1 MKYWAIIAPNRRAW
15 RSDRFIQGNWEM
27 IKQSRVLRPWALV
40 LTILFASSVLAAS
53 ADKINRESN
62 KALQEFKEEIRG
74 ADVFLN
80 QAAGYLVFPRV
91 IKVGVGVGAETG
103 EGVLRVG
110 GSTVAYYRTTSGSIG
125 FQLGAQAKSIVIAF
139 MTRESLDK
147 FRNSSG
153 WKVGVDG
160 SVALI
165 DLGAGKTIDTDNVR
179 DPVVG
184 FIFGS
189 KGLMYNLTLEGS
201 KFTKLDKS

>member
-1 MKYWAIIAPNRRAW
+1 MKKYSKQL
-15 RSDRFIQGNWEM
+15 RSTGM
-27 IKQSRVLRPWALV
+27 LAAM
-40 LTILFASSVLAAS
+40 LFAGAVLAAS
-53 ADKINRESN
+53 AEKIDRESD
-62 KALQEFKEEIRG
+62 KAL
-74 ADVFLN
+74 DVFRDDVSGSEIFLQ

-91 IKVGVGVGAETG
+91 IKIGIGIGAETG

-110 GSTVAYYRTTSGSIG
+110 GQTVDYYRTTSGSIG

-139 MTRESLDK
+139 MTKASLKK
-147 FRNSSG
+147 FRDSSG
-153 WKVGVDG
+153 WKVGIDG

-165 DLGAGKTIDTDNVR
+165 DLGAGKTIDSHNVS

-201 KFTKLDKS
+201 KFSKLDKS

>member
-1 MKYWAIIAPNRRAW
+1 MKNYRKSARIAAVV
-15 RSDRFIQGNWEM
+15 
-27 IKQSRVLRPWALV
+27 VLS
-40 LTILFASSVLAAS
+40 LFASTLLAAS
-53 ADKINRESN
+53 GDKIDRESD
-62 KALQEFKEEIRG
+62 KALEVFRDDVNG

-91 IKVGVGVGAETG
+91 IKVGIGLGAETG

-110 GSTVAYYRTTSGSIG
+110 GQTVSYYRTTSGSIG
-125 FQLGAQAKSIVIAF
+125 LQLGAQAKSIVIAF
-139 MTRESLDK
+139 MTQESLKKFRES
-147 FRNSSG
+147 NG

-160 SVALI
+160 SIALI
-165 DLGAGKTIDTDNVR
+165 DLGGGKTIDSNNIK

>member
-1 MKYWAIIAPNRRAW
+1 MPLNAVFTASKKQGFNMMTFNKTLRIGAIF
-15 RSDRFIQGNWEM
+15 STF
-27 IKQSRVLRPWALV
+27 
-40 LTILFASSVLAAS
+40 LFASVALAAS
-53 ADKINRESN
+53 AEKINRESDE
-62 KALQEFKEEIRG
+62 ALQVFKAQVDG

-91 IKVGVGVGAETG
+91 IKVGIGVGGESG

-139 MTRESLDK
+139 MTPQALES
-147 FRNSSG
+147 FRKSEG

-165 DLGAGKTIDTDNVR
+165 DIGAGKTIDSQNVK

-184 FIFGS
+184 FVFGS
-189 KGLMYNLTLEGS
+189 KGLMYNLTLEGT

>member
-1 MKYWAIIAPNRRAW
+1 MNRTNLLVAIGVIATLLLSGQAN
-15 RSDRFIQGNWEM
+15 
-27 IKQSRVLRPWALV
+27 
-40 LTILFASSVLAAS
+40 AAS
-53 ADKINRESN
+53 GAEIDSNVN
-62 KALQEFKEEIRG
+62 KALGVFKEDVNGAEI
-74 ADVFLN
+74 FLS

-91 IKVGVGVGAETG
+91 IKVGVGLGAETG
-103 EGVLRVG
+103 EGALHVG
-110 GSTVAYYRTTSGSIG
+110 GKSVAYYRTTSGSIG

-139 MTRESLDK
+139 MTQQSLDK
-147 FRNSSG
+147 FRNSEG

-165 DLGAGKTIDTDNVR
+165 DIGAGKTIDTDNIR

-201 KFTKLDKS
+201 KFTKLDK